1 MTISL
6 VLVDGLV
13 EQVLV
18 VRNPEKLTGLPAV
31 GTGST

>member
-1 MTISL
+1 MSL
-6 VLVDGLV
+6 VVADGLV

-18 VRNPEKLTGLPAV
+18 VRNPDKLRGLPAA